1 MSKAIEIRW
10 HGRGG
15 QGAKTAALLLADVA
29 FNTGM
34 YVQGFPEYG
43 PERMGAPITAYNRLS
58 DTGRLSLLLNITF
71 RMAIATM

>member
-1 MSKAIEIRW
+1 MSNHTEIRW

-29 FNTGM
+29 FKTGK

-43 PERMGAPITAYNRLS
+43 CADHSVQQNQR
-58 DTGRLSLLLNITF
+58 
-71 RMAIATM
+71 

>member
-1 MSKAIEIRW
+1 MTGDVKVKDTIEIRW

-29 FNTGM
+29 FKTGK

-43 PERMGAPITAYNRLS
+43 PERMGIVGNRRTSLIACESVRSITSLS
-58 DTGRLSLLLNITF
+58 IP
-71 RMAIATM
+71 

>member
-1 MSKAIEIRW
+1 MELNEKFLTGDVKVKDTIEIRW

-29 FNTGM
+29 FKTGK

-43 PERMGAPITAYNRLS
+43 PERSPWHQVCIPCPCNP
-58 DTGRLSLLLNITF
+58 
-71 RMAIATM
+71 